1 MLNGRI
7 NVPKPANEPVLDYA
21 PGSSQ
26 CEILKQ
32 QITLMR
38 NDPIEIPIIVG
49 GKTLTSDKQF
59 SIVCPHD
66 FRHVLARVHLA
77 KPYHAQQAAEA
88 AKAAWQDW
96 SRMDWWSRLAIFRKA
111 ADLLSTRYRAQL
123 NAATM
128 LAQSKTPQQAEIDA
142 ACELI
147 DFLRFNPWYAARLMA
162 EQPTSP
168 PASWNSIDYRPLEG
182 FVFAVTPFNFTSIS
196 GNLPTAPAML
206 GNVVLWKP
214 AEEATLAS
222 YYFMRLLQEAG
233 LPDGVM
239 NLLPG
244 PGPAIAASVLPHPDL
259 AGVHFTGSTA
269 TFQHIWHSVG
279 THIAGYRNYPRI
291 VGETGGKDFIVAH
304 VSADPQALTCGL
316 LRGAY
321 EYQGQKCSAVSRAFL
336 PQSLYDKIKD
346 RLFEAIARMPV
357 GDPCDFSNFM
367 GALINRRAFS
377 KVKSYLDFAQRSNTD
392 NIIVGGECDDTIGY
406 FVRPTLIEA
415 SDPDTR
421 LLREEIFGPVL
432 TCFIYPD
439 DQFPHA
445 LDLCDRGSPY
455 ALTGGVFARDRRAID
470 FAAERLRYTA
480 GNFYINDKPT
490 GAVVDQ
496 QPFGG
501 SRASG
506 TNDKAGSLNNLLR
519 WVTPRTIKENYL
531 PPLDYRYPYMT
542 GGAI

>member
-1 MLNGRI
+1 MINGQI
-7 NVPKPANEPVLDYA
+7 NVPKPVNEPVLDYA
-21 PGSSQ
+21 PGSSAR
-26 CEILKQ
+26 EDLMR
-32 QITLMR
+32 QITTMR
-38 NDPIEIPIIVG
+38 SDSIEIPIVVG
-49 GKTLTSDKQF
+49 GKALTSEEQF
-59 SIVCPHD
+59 SVVCPHD
-66 FRHVLARVHLA
+66 YRHVLARVHAA
-77 KPYHAQQAAEA
+77 KPHHVQQAVHA
-88 AKAAWQDW
+88 AKTAWRDW
-96 SRMDWWSRLAIFRKA
+96 SQMDWWSRLAIFRKA

-128 LAQSKTPQQAEIDA
+128 LAQSKTPPQAEIDA

-162 EQPTSP
+162 EQPSSA
-168 PASWNSIDYRPLEG
+168 PASWNAIDYRALEG

-222 YYFMRLLQEAG
+222 YYFMRVLQEAG
-233 LPDGVM
+233 LPDGII

-244 PGPAIAASVLPHPDL
+244 SGPAIGALVLPHSDL
-259 AGVHFTGSTA
+259 AGVHFTGSTS
-269 TFQHIWHSVG
+269 TFQHIWQLIG
-279 THIAGYRNYPRI
+279 THIASYRNYPRI
-291 VGETGGKDFIVAH
+291 VGETGGKDFIIAH
-304 VSADPQALTCGL
+304 VSADPQSLVCAL

-336 PQSLYDKIKD
+336 PRSIYERIRDQLV
-346 RLFEAIARMPV
+346 EEIARMRM
-357 GDPCDFSNFM
+357 GDPCDFANFL
-367 GALINRRAFS
+367 GALINRRAFD
-377 KVKSYLDFAQRSNTD
+377 KVTGYLEYAQHSHTD
-392 NIIVGGECDDTIGY
+392 DIIVGGERDDTLGY

-415 SDPDTR
+415 RDPNTK
-421 LLREEIFGPVL
+421 LLQEEIFGPVL
-432 TCFIYPD
+432 SCFIYPD
-439 DQFPHA
+439 DQFPEV

-455 ALTGGVFARDRRAID
+455 ALTGGIFAQDRRAIEL
-470 FAAERLRYTA
+470 ATQRLRYTA

-490 GAVVDQ
+490 GAVVGQ

-506 TNDKAGSLNNLLR
+506 TNDKAGSMNNLLR
-519 WVTPRTIKENYL
+519 WVSPRTIKENYL

-542 GGAI
+542 